1 MPQQHEQLMCRA
13 GKKKNALNCMFNI
26 LSETH
31 TFLDN
36 QKVWISIQY
45 LKEIKTHTS
54 QYTTNKSHSLDL
66 WNVILKLSSSAPA
79 KKGLEQ
85 LAMYICVWY
94 KKNTVH
100 EQF

>member
-1 MPQQHEQLMCRA
+1 
-13 GKKKNALNCMFNI
+13 MF
-26 LSETH
+26 

-36 QKVWISIQY
+36 PKVWISIQY

-54 QYTTNKSHSLDL
+54 QYTTNKSHSLNL

-85 LAMYICVWY
+85 LAMYMCV
-94 KKNTVH
+94 V
-100 EQF
+100 